1 MIKVKIITLIL
12 YSQYRF
18 NELYHLKLICYII
31 YIKRSHMLK
40 VLFSP
45 SEGKKSGGKILNSQ
59 LLGATNARD
68 EILKTYNFI
77 VRSKDEDSIKH
88 LFGFKKFS
96 DCEPYVVDIFN
107 SEMMEAVE
115 RYQGVAY
122 DYLKYEKLDADAQ
135 EYIKKNTI
143 IFSNLYGP
151 IYAGDKIANYKV
163 KQGNKIGDIEP
174 DKYYKDRFS
183 YQLDLL
189 FADDDILDL
198 RAGYYDKFYKPSKPY
213 TTLKFLKN
221 GKVVSHWA
229 KAYRGLVLKAVADA
243 KIENIKDFKKL
254 EIDGLSIH
262 EIKTIKNKT
271 EIVYNITI

>member
-1 MIKVKIITLIL
+1 
-12 YSQYRF
+12 
-18 NELYHLKLICYII
+18 
-31 YIKRSHMLK
+31 MLK

-45 SEGKKSGGKILNSQ
+45 SEGKKSGGQSQ
-59 LLGATNARD
+59 SSKLLGSEEARD

-77 VRSKDEDSIKH
+77 VRSKDEDSIKD
-88 LFGFKKFS
+88 LFGFKKFE
-96 DCEPYVVDIFN
+96 DCKPYMVDIFN
-107 SEMMEAVE
+107 SEVMDAIE

-122 DYLKYEKLDADAQ
+122 DYLEYEKLDPSAQ

-163 KQGNKIGDIEP
+163 KQGNRIGDIEP
-174 DKYYKDRFS
+174 DKFYKDRFS

-189 FADDDILDL
+189 FADQDILDL
-198 RAGYYDKFYKPSKPY
+198 RAGYYDKFYKPNKQY

-221 GKVVSHWA
+221 AKVVSHWA
-229 KAYRGLVLKAVADA
+229 KAYRGLVLKAVANA
-243 KIENIKDFKKL
+243 KIENIEDFKKL
-254 EIDGLSIH
+254 EIEGLSIH

-271 EIVYNITI
+271 EIVYNITETP